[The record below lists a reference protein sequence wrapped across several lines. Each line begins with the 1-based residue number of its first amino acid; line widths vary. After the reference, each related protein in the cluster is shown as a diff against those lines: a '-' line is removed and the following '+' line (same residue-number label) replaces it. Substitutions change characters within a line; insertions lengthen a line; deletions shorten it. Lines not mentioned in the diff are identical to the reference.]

1 MDADRLLTQLVVSY
15 SEDSEVMAIAS
26 LGRGAYAAAK
36 QAVDAAVHRGIC
48 RRLALLR
55 EHTGG
60 NSTQEVRAAQDAE
73 DFRFWSEHIAVD
85 WDWSD

>member
-15 SEDSEVMAIAS
+15 CEDTEVAAIAS
-26 LGRGAYAAAK
+26 LGRGAYVAAK

-55 EHTGG
+55 EHIGG
-60 NSTQEVRAAQDAE
+60 NSAHEVRAARELQLE
-73 DFRFWSEHIAVD
+73 IAVRFFRAFC
-85 WDWSD
+85 S